1 MARYRV
7 DELFGEDVVS
17 TNEADADNALQ
28 AVEDVTGKVIS
39 PRALQEHWFRVTDE
53 SGTIHE
59 FSVDADPAKV
69 FSK

>member
-59 FSVDADPAKV
+59 FSVDAAPAKV